1 MEKSAF
7 ERQRIQDDSAIER
20 ILKNEIEQNEKKLI
34 VLDDDPTGT
43 QTVHGVSVYTD
54 WSKSSIEAG
63 FDEENKLFYILT
75 NSRSMTE
82 SETRALHEEIAET
95 ILAVSQEKNKDFLII
110 SRSDSTLRGHYPL
123 ETSTLRSVLEQ
134 AFPVDGEILCPF
146 FQEGGRLTIG
156 DVHYVKEGEALIP
169 AGDTE
174 FAKDKTFGYCSS
186 NLKDYIAEKTGG
198 AFPAETISSV
208 SLEMLRSGELDKI
221 EKLLLDVKDFNKVIV
236 NGETY
241 QDLKVFCAAF
251 YRAMDKGKRFLIRSA
266 ASIVKVLGGISD
278 APLLDRQQLLDGR
291 SASGGLIIVGSYAEK
306 TTRQLNELRGLKNA
320 VFLQF
325 DSDCVLDEAALAEE
339 QDRVIQA
346 AEQAIREGK
355 TAVIFT
361 RRRPLHV
368 EGDTREAVLVRSVK
382 ISDAVSSIVT
392 SIRIIPRF
400 IIAKGGITS
409 SDIATKA
416 LQIRR
421 AEVLGQI
428 KPGIPVWKSQSS
440 GAYQDVPY
448 IIFPGNV
455 GEDDT
460 LMEVAELLAE

>member
-169 AGDTE
+169 TGNTE

-198 AFPAETISSV
+198 AFW
-208 SLEMLRSGELDKI
+208 R
-221 EKLLLDVKDFNKVIV
+221 
-236 NGETY
+236 
-241 QDLKVFCAAF
+241 C
-251 YRAMDKGKRFLIRSA
+251 SA
-266 ASIVKVLGGISD
+266 AVNWIK
-278 APLLDRQQLLDGR
+278 
-291 SASGGLIIVGSYAEK
+291 
-306 TTRQLNELRGLKNA
+306 LKSC
-320 VFLQF
+320 F
-325 DSDCVLDEAALAEE
+325 
-339 QDRVIQA
+339 
-346 AEQAIREGK
+346 
-355 TAVIFT
+355 
-361 RRRPLHV
+361 
-368 EGDTREAVLVRSVK
+368 
-382 ISDAVSSIVT
+382 
-392 SIRIIPRF
+392 
-400 IIAKGGITS
+400 
-409 SDIATKA
+409 
-416 LQIRR
+416 
-421 AEVLGQI
+421 
-428 KPGIPVWKSQSS
+428 W
-440 GAYQDVPY
+440 
-448 IIFPGNV
+448 
-455 GEDDT
+455 
-460 LMEVAELLAE
+460 M